1 LLKDKFQ
8 RSDAQMQHSTAPVL
22 FESTGDHAVVQDPV
36 NEDWVALV
44 AAIGDKRFD
53 VLARRYYLALYHFR
67 KQRARPALPGRT
79 EVEAQNRQQ
88 AFEGILGMMEQRK
101 ASCRRAK
108 GPLPP
113 DEVFVEPVPEHHA
126 RSLHDALADF
136 SVTPPPMSQLLDGAG
151 RPPCDALCLL
161 RAFLAAP
168 LLGVGD
174 DPTSV
179 HQLLHSNPAFAHLCG
194 FLGSNV
200 MKQPGE
206 LTSRRLPSSST
217 CAEFSE
223 VMTRYGLWYQAR
235 LEQVAANLASGVVET
250 EKAVSFDTTHLE
262 ANSHCG
268 NVETPNAKVEAE
280 AKPKHR
286 KVPRMHKRCDCG
298 KDNWESC
305 IHAWVPT
312 DQGAAVVVK
321 GPTRV
326 YWAHK
331 ASVAAFADSEIPIDV
346 RVCRYAAE
354 HDSRTLVPH
363 LELLKRD
370 LPQVVLSL
378 LYLLA
383 DDGYQGNAEE
393 VARFGRQARLI
404 VPVHPRKARV
414 ALAEEFDGID
424 RFTAVGF
431 PICEGGHRFELRG
444 RDIVSERYIWV
455 APDDE
460 QGRPVCA
467 DCPFAQGC
475 LKKGRRRHIRVDR
488 KDQPQ
493 IDWNHPQLFA
503 RDRARYQKRTGVERA
518 IKRLKVD
525 LNGEQLTHRDALRVQ
540 AHLDRKLLT
549 LHLLLEVAASP

>member
-1 LLKDKFQ
+1 
-8 RSDAQMQHSTAPVL
+8 MQQSMTQVL
-22 FESTGDHAVVQDPV
+22 FESSGEHAVIHDEV
-36 NEDWVALV
+36 NEDWVTLLAAL
-44 AAIGDKRFD
+44 GDERLD

-67 KQRARPALPGRT
+67 KQSARPALPGQT
-79 EVEAQNRQQ
+79 ELEAQSRQQ
-88 AFEGILGMMEQRK
+88 AFEAMLEVREQRK
-101 ASCRRAK
+101 ASRK
-108 GPLPP
+108 KTKVPLTSV
-113 DEVFVEPVPEHHA
+113 EVFVEPVPEHRD
-126 RSLHDALADF
+126 RSLPAALADF
-136 SVTPPPMSQLLDGAG
+136 SVIPPSLGDLLCGAG
-151 RPPCDALCLL
+151 RPPCDAACLM
-161 RAFLAAP
+161 RAFLVAP

-174 DPTSV
+174 GPTSV
-179 HQLLHSNPAFAHLCG
+179 HQLLHNNPTFAHLCG
-194 FLGSNV
+194 FMSCNV

-206 LTSRRLPSSST
+206 LTSRRIPSLST
-217 CAEFSE
+217 CEELTE
-223 VMTRYGLWYQAR
+223 VMTRYGLWHQAR
-235 LEQVAANLASGVVET
+235 LEQVAANLTAGIVET
-250 EKAVSFDTTHLE
+250 ETTISFDTTHVE

-268 NVETPNAKVEAE
+268 NVVPPDAKVDNGK
-280 AKPKHR
+280 KPKHR
-286 KVPRMHKRCDCG
+286 KVPRMRKRCDCG
-298 KDNWESC
+298 KENWETC

-346 RVCRYAAE
+346 RVCLYAAE

-363 LELLKRD
+363 LEVLEREI
-370 LPQVVLSL
+370 PQVVLPL
-378 LYLLA
+378 LYVLA

-414 ALAEEFDGID
+414 ALSEEFDGID
-424 RFTAVGF
+424 RFTAVGY
-431 PICEGGHRFELRG
+431 PICDGEHRFELRG
-444 RDIVSERYIWV
+444 RDIVGERYIWV

-467 DCPFAQGC
+467 GCPFAQGC
-475 LKKGRRRHIRVDR
+475 LNKGRRRHIRVDR

-493 IDWNHPQLFA
+493 IDWDHPQIFV
-503 RDRARYQKRTGVERA
+503 RDRVRYQRRTGVERA

-525 LNGEQLTHRDALRVQ
+525 LKGEQLTHRDAHRVQ